1 MPLPATHSADET
13 LVKRLLAAQL
23 PELAALPLSR
33 LDPAGSDNV
42 LYRLGDE
49 LSVRL
54 PRGEWAAG
62 QPEKESRWLPRLAPH
77 LPLAIPEPVA
87 LGAPGEGYPWH
98 WSVSRW
104 LPGSPP
110 DIGGLACPARIAAE
124 LARFVAAL
132 HRIPA
137 DPSLAAG
144 PHNGFI
150 GAPLARRDAETRAA
164 IAETDVFDSAALTAV
179 WDAALAAPPWPHPP
193 VWVHGDLHPGN
204 LLIADGQISAVLDFG
219 GLGVGDPA
227 CDALIA
233 WTLLPPSAREIFRA
247 ESGLDED
254 SWTRGRG
261 YALSTGLNAYTAYAA
276 TNPRVAASTKYQI
289 MATLADFQ
297 RA

>member
-1 MPLPATHSADET
+1 M
-13 LVKRLLAAQL
+13 VKRLLAAQL

-33 LDPAGSDNV
+33 LDPAGSDHV
-42 LYRLGDE
+42 IYRLGDS

-77 LPLAIPEPVA
+77 LPVAIPDPVA
-87 LGAPGEGYPWH
+87 LGAPGEGYPWQ

-104 LPGSPP
+104 LTGSPP
-110 DIGGLACPARIAAE
+110 EIGSLPRPDRTATE

-132 HRIPA
+132 RQIPV
-137 DPSLAAG
+137 DTSLASG

-150 GAPLARRDAETRAA
+150 GAPLVRRDADTRVA
-164 IAETDVFDSAALTAV
+164 IAATAGIFDSAALTAV

-204 LLIADGQISAVLDFG
+204 LLMADGHLNAVLDFG
-219 GLGVGDPA
+219 ELGVGDPA

-233 WTLLPPSAREIFRA
+233 WTLLPPAAREIFRA
-247 ESGLDED
+247 ESGLDD
-254 SWTRGRG
+254 DAWTRGRG

-276 TNPRVAASTKYQI
+276 TNPRVAASTRHQI
-289 MATLADFQ
+289 TETLADF
-297 RA
+297 R

>member
-1 MPLPATHSADET
+1 MPTTHSADEA
-13 LVKRLLAAQL
+13 LVKCLLSTQL
-23 PELAALPLSR
+23 PRLAALPLAR

-42 LYRLGDE
+42 IYRLGGE

-54 PRGEWAAG
+54 PRGEWAAE

-87 LGAPGEGYPWH
+87 LGSPGCGYPWH

-110 DIGGLACPARIAAE
+110 EIGALSRPDRTALD

-132 HRIPA
+132 HRFPV
-137 DPSLAAG
+137 DLSLAAG
-144 PHNGFI
+144 PHTGFI
-150 GAPLARRDAETRAA
+150 GAPLARRDADTRAA
-164 IAETDVFDSAALTAV
+164 IAATADVFDRTALTAV

-204 LLIADGQISAVLDFG
+204 LLMHSGEISAVLDFG

-233 WTLLPPSAREIFRA
+233 WTLLPPSAREIFRV
-247 ESGLDED
+247 ESGLDDD

-276 TNPRVAASTKYQI
+276 TNPRVAASTRHQI
-289 MATLADFQ
+289 TATLADFQ

>member
-1 MPLPATHSADET
+1 MTTET
-13 LVKRLLAAQL
+13 LIRRLLAAQL
-23 PELAALPLSR
+23 PELAALPLAL

-42 LYRLGDE
+42 IYRLGDE

-62 QPEKESRWLPRLAPH
+62 QPEKEARWLPRLAPR
-77 LPLAIPEPVA
+77 LPLAVPEPVA
-87 LGAPGEGYPWH
+87 LGVPGEGYPWH

-110 DIGGLACPARIAAE
+110 EIGGLSSPDRNAVE

-137 DPSLAAG
+137 DATLAAG

-150 GAPLARRDAETRAA
+150 GAPLARRDADTRVA
-164 IAETDVFDSAALTAV
+164 IASTGDVFDSAALTAV

-204 LLIADGQISAVLDFG
+204 LLLADGQVSAVLDFG

-233 WTLLPPSAREIFRA
+233 WTLLPPAAREIFRV

-276 TNPRVAASTKYQI
+276 TNPRVAAATRYQI
-289 MATLADFQ
+289 LATLADFQ
-297 RA
+297 GG

>member
-1 MPLPATHSADET
+1 M
-13 LVKRLLAAQL
+13 LVRRLLAAQL
-23 PELAALPLSR
+23 PELAGLPLAR

-42 LYRLGDE
+42 IYRLGTE

-62 QPEKESRWLPRLAPH
+62 QPEKEARCLPRLAPH
-77 LPLAIPEPVA
+77 LPLAIPEPIA
-87 LGAPGEGYPWH
+87 LGSPTEGYPWH

-110 DIGGLACPARIAAE
+110 DIGGLPHPDQTAAE

-137 DPSLAAG
+137 DAALAPG

-150 GAPLARRDAETRAA
+150 GAPLARRDTETRVA
-164 IAETDVFDSAALTAV
+164 IAETADVFDSSALTAI

-204 LLIADGQISAVLDFG
+204 LLMADGRVSAVLDFG

-233 WTLLPPSAREIFRA
+233 WTLLPASAREIFRA
-247 ESGLDED
+247 ESGFDED
-254 SWTRGRG
+254 TWTRGRG
-261 YALSTGLNAYTAYAA
+261 YALCTGLNAYTAYAA
-276 TNPRVAASTKYQI
+276 TNPRVAASTRHQI
-289 MATLADFQ
+289 TETVADFQ
-297 RA
+297 RDGFRTAAPR